1 MEYLQSNA
9 RQTDLLSSLP
19 VMEIQYS
26 LHNMIKKKKKKSSV
40 PTKKEY
46 VWK

>member
-26 LHNMIKKKKKKSSV
+26 LHNMIKKKKKSSV

>member
-26 LHNMIKKKKKKSSV
+26 LHNMIKKKKKK
-40 PTKKEY
+40 
-46 VWK
+46 